1 MGKSNNKMPLKLRAN
16 WNAVIFSEQVGSE
29 SESNH
34 LSSTELLPERMMP
47 TTMMPNMVVAQSTP
61 CLTPEAASLRPGGGN
76 SSLKMLEKTK
86 MCVFF
91 EDSKC
96 TKGANCTY
104 AHALEERQKP
114 PNFYRT
120 KISSKWSAG
129 RCPFSAEACRF
140 AHGKAYIRRM
150 RSHFT
155 RSIPV
160 ADQTE

>member
-1 MGKSNNKMPLKLRAN
+1 MGKSNNKMPLNLHAN

-29 SESNH
+29 SESSH
-34 LSSTELLPERMMP
+34 LSSTELLPERMMAN
-47 TTMMPNMVVAQSTP
+47 TMMPNTVVAQSTP
-61 CLTPEAASLRPGGGN
+61 CLAPEATSLRPGFGN
-76 SSLKMLEKTK
+76 SGMKMLVKTK

-96 TKGANCTY
+96 TKGASCTY
-104 AHALEERQKP
+104 AHALEELQMP

-120 KISSKWSAG
+120 QLCFKWSAG
-129 RCPFSAEACRF
+129 HCPFSAEACRF

-150 RSHFT
+150 RRHFM